1 MSGFGNIESKMV
13 TYGKIKKCLKSIG
26 KSKMFFLLK
35 VKGTR
40 WKTFFWGDLAGEM

>member
-26 KSKMFFLLK
+26 KSKMLFC
-35 VKGTR
+35 
-40 WKTFFWGDLAGEM
+40 